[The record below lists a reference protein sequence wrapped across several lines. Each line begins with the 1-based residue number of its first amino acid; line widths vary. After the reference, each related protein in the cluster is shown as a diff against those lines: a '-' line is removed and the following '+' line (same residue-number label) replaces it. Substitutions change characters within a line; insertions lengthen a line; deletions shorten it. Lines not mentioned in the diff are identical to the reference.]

1 MRLVFMGTPRPAVPT
16 LDRLIAD
23 GHEIAA
29 VYTQPDRPAGRGQK
43 ITAPPVKVLA
53 LGHDIVVRQPLKVK
67 TDEAF
72 EEFRSLN
79 ADAAIVVA
87 YGRILPESWLS
98 VFPNGAIN
106 VHFSVLPK
114 YRGAAPVNWAIAN
127 GEKET
132 GVTTMQM
139 DAGLDTG
146 DILLQRKVEIG
157 VDENSVELMDRLSL
171 VGAELLAE
179 TLDSLEQIRPIKQDD
194 ASATL
199 APLMRKADG
208 LIDWTRPAAEIA
220 NRVRGFQPFPSSFT
234 ILKGSRLTIW
244 RATAEAGQGP
254 AGEVLEA
261 SGQVLRVGTGEGI
274 LRITELQPEGKR
286 RLSVRDFLNGA
297 KLVVGDKL
305 GM

>member
-1 MRLVFMGTPRPAVPT
+1 
-16 LDRLIAD
+16 
-23 GHEIAA
+23 
-29 VYTQPDRPAGRGQK
+29 
-43 ITAPPVKVLA
+43 
-53 LGHDIVVRQPLKVK
+53 LKVK

-179 TLDSLEQIRPIKQDD
+179 TVNSLEQIRPIKQDD

-199 APLMRKADG
+199 APLLRKADG

-220 NRVRGFQPFPSSFT
+220 NRIRGFQPFPSSFT
-234 ILKGSRLTIW
+234 VAKGSRLTIW
-244 RATAEAGQGP
+244 RATAGAGRGP

-261 SGQVLRVGTGEGI
+261 SGDELSVGTGEGI
-274 LRITELQPEGKR
+274 LRIAELQPEGKR